1 MTLDNPISDEEI
13 HKVLFSLKDNKA
25 PIPNGFN
32 AGFLKKAW
40 TIIGLDTGMIQV
52 NRCLL
57 YGGGSEDVDH
67 FFIVLSLIAN
77 SMIFSLNAS
86 FLSDVDLRSVS
97 LHGFLLWVE
106 VALLN
111 L

>member
-25 PIPNGFN
+25 PIPHGFN
-32 AGFLKKAW
+32 AGFFKKAW

-57 YGGGSEDVDH
+57 YGDGSEDVDH
-67 FFIVLSLIAN
+67 FFLL
-77 SMIFSLNAS
+77 S
-86 FLSDVDLRSVS
+86 FLLSQIVWY
-97 LHGFLLWVE
+97 FL
-106 VALLN
+106 
-111 L
+111 